1 MNRASLHPMPSRPH
15 AAPRRHRGV
24 TLIELMV
31 SLVIGLLLIGIAS
44 GIYLYS
50 KRSYNAASETAQMEE
65 NGRFAIDVLT
75 KYIQSAGFAMVDR
88 TAPGAILP
96 LEDKISGCAY
106 GFVNASAPTALS
118 DLACRTATPTGERPS
133 ASLFTRFETDAP
145 LSGSGRQQGFGCTN
159 AAAASKMLATG
170 TQSYEV
176 RSYFFV
182 SRVNVQTPGG
192 TQSMGQLGCVS
203 DSTSSNAGVSGTV
216 SLEVQPLVPGIEQL
230 AIRYMAANGQ
240 FVALP
245 TTPTEW
251 SNVTALELCVLARSI
266 QPAGNDTRR
275 TYTDCYGS
283 SITVAASE
291 SYRILR
297 STVALRNTA
306 AL

>member
-1 MNRASLHPMPSRPH
+1 MPSH
-15 AAPRRHRGV
+15 HNAARRKSRGV

-31 SLVIGLLLIGIAS
+31 SLVIGMLLILVAS

-50 KRSYNAASETAQMEE
+50 KRSYNAASETSQMEE

-75 KYIQSAGFAMVDR
+75 KYIQSAGFAMVDP
-88 TAPGAILP
+88 TAPGATLP
-96 LEDKISGCAY
+96 LEDKIAGCAY

-133 ASLFTRFETDAP
+133 ASLFTRSETDA
-145 LSGSGRQQGFGCTN
+145 SATGSGRQQGFGCTN
-159 AAAASKMLATG
+159 AAAASKMLVTG
-170 TQSYEV
+170 TQTYEI
-176 RSYFFV
+176 RSYFFI

-192 TQSMGQLGCVS
+192 TQRMGQLGCVS
-203 DSTSSNAGVSGTV
+203 DSTPSNAGVAGTV
-216 SLEVQPLVPGIEQL
+216 SLQVQPIVPGIEQL

-245 TTPTEW
+245 TTPAEW

-275 TYTDCYGS
+275 TYTDCYGT
-283 SITVAASE
+283 SITVGASE
-291 SYRILR
+291 SYRVLR

-306 AL
+306 SL

>member
-1 MNRASLHPMPSRPH
+1 MSFRPH
-15 AAPRRHRGV
+15 AVARRHRGV

-31 SLVIGLLLIGIAS
+31 SLVIGLLLILVAS

-50 KRSYNAASETAQMEE
+50 KRSYNAASETSQMEE

-88 TAPGAILP
+88 AAPGATLP
-96 LEDKISGCAY
+96 LDDKISGCAY

-133 ASLFTRFETDAP
+133 ASLFTRFETDAFDE
-145 LSGSGRQQGFGCTN
+145 STGKRQGFGCTN
-159 AAAASKMLATG
+159 AGAASKVLATG
-170 TQSYEV
+170 AQAYEV
-176 RSYFFV
+176 RSYFFI

-203 DSTSSNAGVSGTV
+203 DSTADNAGVLGTV
-216 SLEVQPLVPGIEQL
+216 SLQVQPIVPGIEQL

-245 TTPTEW
+245 TTPAEW

-275 TYTDCYGS
+275 TYTDCYGT
-283 SITVAASE
+283 SITVGASE
-291 SYRILR
+291 SYRVLR

-306 AL
+306 SL